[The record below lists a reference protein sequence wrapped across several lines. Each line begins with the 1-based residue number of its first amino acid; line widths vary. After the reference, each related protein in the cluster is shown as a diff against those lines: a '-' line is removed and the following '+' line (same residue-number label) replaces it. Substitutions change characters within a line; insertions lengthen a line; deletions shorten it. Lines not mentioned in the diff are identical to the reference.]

1 MDLPDIHLSQLKYV
15 ALSYVWGGPQRIT
28 LQASNY
34 ADLHT
39 PGSLTGRL
47 AKTIDDDLTLAEA
60 LGVRY
65 VWVDA
70 LCIIQDSEEDK
81 AAQLSGMGKVYANS
95 LFTIVAASGADSE
108 AGIPGISAPRT
119 AVQHEVLLPQQP
131 PLSLLSTL
139 NPGSRPFE
147 NGTKQH
153 GLAVARLDPAGARA
167 DPPRAHRA
175 EGTDALVL
183 RQVVLVRGDVLR
195 GARRA
200 RQLVHAARLGAL
212 FDNGVT
218 QLVHARRR
226 ERAGLAQATAAG
238 RGLHGQAADG
248 GGRCA

>member
-95 LFTIVAASGADSE
+95 LFTIVAASVADSE
-108 AGIPGISAPRT
+108 AGLPGISAPRT
-119 AVQHEVLLPQQP
+119 GVQHEVLLPQQP

-147 NGTKQH
+147 NGTNNTVWASRGWTLQERALTRRALIVLKEQILWSC
-153 GLAVARLDPAGARA
+153 GRSYWSEEMCCEAPAARA
-167 DPPRAHRA
+167 SWFTLHDSEHFL
-175 EGTDALVL
+175 T
-183 RQVVLVRGDVLR
+183 
-195 GARRA
+195 
-200 RQLVHAARLGAL
+200 
-212 FDNGVT
+212 
-218 QLVHARRR
+218 
-226 ERAGLAQATAAG
+226 TA
-238 RGLHGQAADG
+238 
-248 GGRCA
+248 